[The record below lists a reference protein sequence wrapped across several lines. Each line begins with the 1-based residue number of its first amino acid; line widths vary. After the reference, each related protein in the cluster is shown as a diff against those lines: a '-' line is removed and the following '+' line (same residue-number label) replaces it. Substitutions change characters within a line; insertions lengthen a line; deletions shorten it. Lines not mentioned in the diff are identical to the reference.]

1 MLYEEACTGCRACR
15 PPVVF
20 EPPAWRWWHILTGPP
35 RYKEPEG
42 QQLYRYS
49 CEPSCYSCIAAKKD
63 YSGVVNENCGRIR
76 EVDLKGTDLIIE
88 NNLQEVRENCHET
101 FVEISTVNS

>member
-15 PPVVF
+15 PPVMF

-35 RYKEPEG
+35 RFREPEV
-42 QQLYRYS
+42 
-49 CEPSCYSCIAAKKD
+49 KKD
-63 YSGVVNENCGRIR
+63 YSDVVNENCGRIH

-88 NNLQEVRENCHET
+88 NNLQEVRALMQY
-101 FVEISTVNS
+101 